1 MPDFN
6 LMAEIDIQLASNAAE
21 KLAASA
27 NKALKGVMADVKIE
41 PIIKKN
47 AYMERVFPGGNK
59 LTRIKVGFE
68 ISEAQKKILE
78 RALPKGVKVPVT
90 IETKLDSKGLDF
102 KALVEE
108 LKNTRL
114 SFQVRNSDKTLSFL
128 EDLNTKIKNLLSDD
142 KNDRIKTLMRSL
154 DLFSK
159 IGVQKLSR
167 LAGKVSGE
175 EVQVQRNTQVRDLAK
190 QSKAAKKDVGAL
202 EKELLEIEA
211 IDKRRRGQPDTFLRG
226 LTSGLQDALDVA
238 KKLSGTGRGSQIE
251 ADKKLNTMFGGL
263 NDRNARSNA
272 TAAYTEIFK
281 GLNEVY
287 RIQQK
292 MSSLTTDKDLLKQF
306 TEQAQTAADKL
317 KKLFIDPNVVSGGKN
332 VTSVAVKNLVSDLRI
347 MQTETENFRK
357 GTERIRDEISGLR
370 GKGDVGSDAI
380 IVILEKRL
388 GLLQKL
394 IGAGKTYSQAL
405 ENDQVKQTYSA
416 EARAKSASVLL
427 EQFKTTLQ
435 KTRTGLEESD
445 AFKTEAASATDLSG
459 KVQQLIQQY
468 ERFIAVQG
476 RAGAQAN
483 KESIVS
489 ARERFRVDL
498 DDYKA
503 YAKTTQGFFDSL
515 NNKISYYSSDNLGVA
530 KENTQ
535 FVKQKILSLVKAGA
549 GISEITARFN
559 ELNQS
564 IEVNAKNEKGLRKFE
579 DALLRLQ
586 DSFKFGITFGKD
598 EVGVQSYISKQIDQL
613 RSAGVKTTDTGFKTV
628 GDLDLRRSVSE
639 ASYVARSMQK
649 INDTIE
655 NARQKLQEK
664 IFESGG
670 DSFKQVRQVYESALV
685 SLDKYVAKIGNL
697 SNDTGRLKQAHAELK
712 QQIDATFQVA
722 SIKAMGGS
730 IGEFTKAVGLA
741 AKRLSAFLFAATPI
755 YTLTSA
761 IRQSAGEVVGLDKQF
776 TKLTQILAGNGQNM
790 KSAQE
795 QSDQLAK
802 SILNLGKAYG
812 NSTVE
817 IAESADVLAQAGIQG
832 RDLAAILETVSKAR
846 LGPTFG
852 SAEQISESII
862 ATMNQFEIP
871 ARQMEGVIGGISQ
884 VAAQFPVEAD
894 GITKAI
900 RRAGGAFAASTAQ
913 GQSYMDSLGDFV
925 GAFTV
930 LKGKTREADET
941 LATSLRNVLTRLQRV
956 SIQRFLKN
964 RYQINLLD
972 TQNQFVGFNEA
983 IGKIVKRLDELG
995 IASGDPRFAEIFEKI
1010 SGPRQISRV
1019 LSLVKSFG
1027 EAKTAT
1033 ESFKS
1038 GASSLDRDV
1047 GIAFDSIENK
1057 LGRAKAAVVDLFTE
1071 LGRSPVFKS
1080 LVDGFTLVTQ
1090 AITSTL
1096 SAVTGLIESFGVIG
1110 RLGAVATLGNLGASF
1125 LRTRLSQSGL
1135 DLAGVGNSFGNS
1147 FLGRK
1152 ARPIVDIVGMN
1163 SGGLVPGVG
1172 PNIDTE
1178 PYLLTKGEYVLNRR
1192 SVSKYGKD
1200 FLNKLNS
1207 GKIKTANTG
1216 SGPGGFSNLPNGD
1229 GFDLITK
1236 VFEELFSGITNTII
1250 GSAKSA
1256 GKLLFKALG
1265 DTYKSIGSIR
1275 FMDKPGSAPANITGP
1290 NLDYVKELAGEFVSS
1305 MEKLGDNIL
1314 KSSDNIRGKITKTSA
1329 GFSSAMS
1336 SFGERSSQAVSSLT
1350 KTLVSFGLPSIPKDN
1365 IRATH
1370 FTGQRV
1376 AEELLSGQPFKYK
1389 SDIISTTDSF
1399 TSNKDAAGLL
1409 TTGSVG
1415 SFDRSGFGDKVVLMD
1430 IPNEE
1435 YKKHANITKA
1445 PGQVENSR
1453 ILGVFDRVT
1462 NLLTRNPNYNN
1473 SSSGGIKGFFGRI
1486 SKKLS
1491 SLMSPKDI
1499 DAGSIFGPIVQN
1511 LSKETRDFI
1520 KSNYDYGEDKRGGTK
1535 RGVHRRYR
1543 EGRKGFLGVSRGLD
1557 SDSTD
1562 FTAKHEVGHAVD
1574 RRAGLNT
1581 KAGFASAT
1589 EGEIFNKIAMAFIRG
1604 DKDLKAKYAEA
1615 VSKHGDSPHS
1625 QIKDEA
1631 GRAKILK
1638 EVFANVF
1645 ATSSDYQQKVLS
1657 SNTDQGAIDFIR
1669 SALADGG
1676 TKSDE
1681 TNRILLQMLQELQSD
1696 NKGLPQQQGFV
1707 KGKQGF
1713 RRPSGRILDA
1723 RQAADSEGIKTE
1735 KFPMIG
1741 PLYGPPPPPKT
1752 GIKDLLKST
1761 IKSSFTFNKLA
1772 TAAGLSAISLGA
1784 FASSSKE
1791 ASDSVRLLI
1800 EALGG
1805 AVAVFTTASFAIAAA
1820 EKRISGGAG
1829 SGILGELS
1837 NKFGLSRIAK
1847 ESGGVGATFN
1857 QQLKGIPD
1865 FLKRGVGQKIAM
1877 KAFNFVKGSGS
1888 ILSSALAFGGSQY
1901 YSSLAEKT
1909 KDDLSKA
1916 TSAEEV
1922 DAIFAKR
1929 KKYENRSG
1937 ILSAVG
1943 GVLGGARA
1951 GALLGPKGAIIGG
1964 VLGGLT
1970 ALGSSLKKTRLGKS
1984 LSNLFVKTGALIEK
1998 LIIPVVDGLANSFGK
2013 IIGIFDWLAASLTNP
2028 ISDFIEWL
2036 TGEKPETVVQQ
2047 EKFERDTALNEA
2059 SMAKYVAA
2067 QNAAKPDGIGMSA
2080 QQYIAREGL
2089 GKALKRIND
2098 LVPNAT
2104 EEQKSELKDQ
2114 FTQVFNTVGGK
2125 TGGAEILKASGLS
2138 LQDVDRLN
2146 KELGASVNLVDQV
2159 SQLALEKSQQYFLR
2173 VTTLAEDLT
2182 NVITTA
2188 EQATNAFDKKIQTS
2202 LGKITSSKLDE
2213 SVFGQI
2219 ETGRQVVGPAYQDFS
2234 RLMARFRKFNRQAFA
2249 DVNERIA
2256 LERGKADVSRI
2267 LSGLNEDNIKD
2278 AIRNTGGGSLDA
2290 QTFLIEELGKSLR
2303 FQGFGDEAV
2312 MKFQDVFETY
2322 LNQKSQELIEAA
2334 GETIKLSQLSEIVKG
2349 FDIDK
2354 GQIELLKAF
2363 EKSTSDF
2370 EDGMKDKIKSR
2381 LEIESKVNE
2390 SLSKTLDTRKSLTEF
2405 LNRSIG
2411 GSKTGEL
2418 TRSQAQQF
2426 ESSRRAVQLRGTG
2439 LGAGASTQD
2448 IINRY
2453 RQVTRL
2459 ESRSGVTAQTQFVKD
2474 ALRSALESAAQ
2485 GGEVMAKAMRDY
2497 ESAAES
2503 AAKSAEKLSSA
2514 LLGSDEE
2521 IINLSRGA
2529 EAFLRVQSGGL
2540 SSLMSLSS
2548 QEKGALKSYIS
2559 GDESKTR
2566 VFENSIGI
2574 KAKTGPTPESARVR
2588 EEFQKQLEA
2597 QNALTSINVDLSTNI
2612 GNLITE
2618 MAMNREAIIGF
2629 GVNMNK
2635 FAEATA
2641 QQAKNLTNMPTTVN
2655 HTLNVNPIVV
2665 SVNTQMDGI
2674 KSEELKREI
2683 VNTAVQKVAEQLS
2696 RDNPDLTINPI
2707 VPASTSTDSSAS
2719 SGGLTVLH

>member
-1027 EAKTAT
+1027 EAKSAT

-1047 GIAFDSIENK
+1047 DIAFGSIENK

-1096 SAVTGLIESFGVIG
+1096 SAVTGLIESLGVVG
-1110 RLGAVATLGNLGASF
+1110 RLGAVAALGNLASSF
-1125 LRTRLSQSGL
+1125 LRKRLFQSGL

-1147 FLGRK
+1147 FLGRR
-1152 ARPIVDIVGMN
+1152 ATPVVDVVGMN
-1163 SGGLVPGVG
+1163 SGGLIPGVG

-1491 SLMSPKDI
+1491 SLMSSKDM

-1511 LSKETRDFI
+1511 LSEETRDFI
-1520 KSNYDYGEDKRGGTK
+1520 KANYDYGEDKRGGSK
-1535 RGVHRRYR
+1535 IGGHRRYR
-1543 EGRKGFLGVSRGLD
+1543 EGRKGFLGVSRRLD

-1562 FTAKHEVGHAVD
+1562 FIAKHEVGHAVD
-1574 RRAGLNT
+1574 RKAGLKT

-1589 EGEIFNKIAMAFIRG
+1589 YGENFNKIAMVFIRG
-1604 DKDLKAKYAEA
+1604 TEGLFKKFTESD
-1615 VSKHGDSPHS
+1615 
-1625 QIKDEA
+1625 QA
-1631 GRAKILK
+1631 GRVKIQK
-1638 EVFANVF
+1638 EVFANIF
-1645 ATSSDYQQKVLS
+1645 ANASDYQRKALS
-1657 SNTDQGAIDFIR
+1657 SNTDQGTIDFVRSTLADGGITDENIR
-1669 SALADGG
+1669 SAL
-1676 TKSDE
+1676 S
-1681 TNRILLQMLQELQSD
+1681 NLLGDLEYKKKMSQSD
-1696 NKGLPQQQGFV
+1696 TRDIFYTGGVDFQDLYGIEPIVPGQQNFV
-1707 KGKQGF
+1707 RVPPGGN
-1713 RRPSGRILDA
+1713 SGSGGSDK
-1723 RQAADSEGIKTE
+1723 DSGPPKYE
-1735 KFPMIG
+1735 MIG
-1741 PLYGPPPPPKT
+1741 PMPRKT
-1752 GIKDLLKST
+1752 GFKDLFKST
-1761 IKSSFTFNKLA
+1761 IKSSLTFNKLA

-1791 ASDSVRLLI
+1791 ASDDVRLLI
-1800 EALGG
+1800 EAVGG

-1820 EKRISGGAG
+1820 EKRIRGGEG
-1829 SGILGELS
+1829 SGILGTISE
-1837 NKFGLSRIAK
+1837 KFGLGEIVK
-1847 ESGGVGATFN
+1847 EKGGVGSTVE
-1857 QQLKGIPD
+1857 QQVKNIPN
-1865 FLKRGVGQKIAM
+1865 FLTKTIGNTGVM
-1877 KAFNFVKGSGS
+1877 KAFNFVKGNAG
-1888 ILSSALAFGGSQY
+1888 LLATAASFGAKQY
-1901 YSSLAEKT
+1901 YSSKAQKVQE
-1909 KDDLSKA
+1909 DLSKA

-1922 DAIFAKR
+1922 DAILAKR
-1929 KKYENRSG
+1929 RKYESSSG
-1937 ILSAVG
+1937 ILSAAG
-1943 GVLGGARA
+1943 GFLGGAGA
-1951 GALLGPKGAIIGG
+1951 GALLGPKGAVIGG

-1984 LSNLFVKTGALIEK
+1984 LSNLFVKTGVLLEK
-1998 LIIPVVDGLANSFGK
+1998 LITPVVDGLANSFGK
-2013 IIGIFDWLAASLTNP
+2013 IIDIFDWLAASLTNP
-2028 ISDFIEWL
+2028 ITDFIEWL
-2036 TGEKPETVVQQ
+2036 TGEKPETIVQQ